1 LGAVTVIDLHGFLAL
16 RSPYWTETTIRAHK
30 VTKPL
35 IWIGTI
41 LAITGVVFYSQHAFT
56 WIPMV
61 HTIVAPV
68 LIANGC
74 FLSFYVSPYLLK
86 QEREGRERELLP
98 TRLQLAISTSFGVSF
113 TAGGARLRCW
123 RGVLFI
129 TCNSNTCNASEASTT
144 EFALRFNRDEVFESP
159 EQYWRIC
166 LSSCPLAL

>member
-1 LGAVTVIDLHGFLAL
+1 MISFIGLLLFIAGFVVGLGAVTVIDLHGFLAL

-35 IWIGTI
+35 TWIGTI
-41 LAITGVVFYSQHAFT
+41 LAITGGVVFYSQHAFT

-113 TAGGARLRCW
+113 TSWWG
-123 RGVLFI
+123 
-129 TCNSNTCNASEASTT
+129 S
-144 EFALRFNRDEVFESP
+144 
-159 EQYWRIC
+159 
-166 LSSCPLAL
+166 LALLAWYLIHYV